1 MLVLLL
7 QLVVYVW
14 IYGEIAWNWIVKRNG
29 WTRISREIL

>member
-1 MLVLLL
+1 VVHAMLVLLL

-29 WTRISREIL
+29 